1 MPGNWLPLT
10 HLRQVRRGACLPACV
25 RMVLLAL
32 GDDAGEDQLSQVF
45 GTEWYGT
52 PASRIQRLTQRGYR
66 VTYEQTTLE
75 QLQHYLQQ
83 HSPVIVFLR
92 TGGLP
97 GWREDVAHAVVLVGL
112 TSDIAIIHDP
122 ARDSGPDEIGLDAL
136 LLAWSEMDYYCA
148 TIVRA

>member
-1 MPGNWLPLT
+1 
-10 HLRQVRRGACLPACV
+10 
-25 RMVLLAL
+25 MVLLAL
-32 GDDAGEDQLSQVF
+32 GDDASEDQLAQLLD
-45 GTEWYGT
+45 TEWYGT
-52 PASRIQRLTQRGYR
+52 PASRIQRLAQRGYR

-83 HSPVIVFLR
+83 ESPVIVFLR

-112 TSDIAIIHDP
+112 TSDIAFVHDP
-122 ARDSGPDEIGLDAL
+122 ARDTGPDEIGLDAF

-148 TIVRA
+148 AIMRA

>member
-1 MPGNWLPLT
+1 M
-10 HLRQVRRGACLPACV
+10 
-25 RMVLLAL
+25 
-32 GDDAGEDQLSQVF
+32 F

-83 HSPVIVFLR
+83 QSPVIVFLR
-92 TGGLP
+92 TAGLP

>member
-1 MPGNWLPLT
+1 MPDNWLPLT
-10 HLRQVRRGACLPACV
+10 HVKQWQRGACLPACA

-32 GDDAGEDQLSQVF
+32 GDDASENQLAQLF
-45 GTEWYGT
+45 DTEWYGT

-75 QLQHYLQQ
+75 QLHHYLSQ
-83 HSPVIVFLR
+83 HNPVIVFLR

-97 GWREDVAHAVVLVGL
+97 GWQEDVAHAVVLVGL
-112 TSDIAIIHDP
+112 TPDTVIIHDP
-122 ARDSGPDEIGLDAL
+122 VRDTGPDAVNLDAF

-148 TIVRA
+148 AIARA

>member
-1 MPGNWLPLT
+1 M
-10 HLRQVRRGACLPACV
+10 
-25 RMVLLAL
+25 
-32 GDDAGEDQLSQVF
+32 
-45 GTEWYGT
+45 T
-52 PASRIQRLTQRGYR
+52 PARINCRSRLAPSGMAR
-66 VTYEQTTLE
+66 
-75 QLQHYLQQ
+75 
-83 HSPVIVFLR
+83 
-92 TGGLP
+92 LP